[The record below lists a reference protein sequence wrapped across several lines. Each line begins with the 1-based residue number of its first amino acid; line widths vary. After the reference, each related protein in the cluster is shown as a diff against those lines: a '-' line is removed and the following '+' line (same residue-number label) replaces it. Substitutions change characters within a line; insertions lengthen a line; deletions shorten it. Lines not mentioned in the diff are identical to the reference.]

1 MGKTIAHRC
10 PGCGGL
16 LNMAQRM
23 GYGAKC
29 RKDSCPVQK
38 VYIDKDGK
46 IVDILYSTEPKSA
59 PIALDQL
66 RIMNEVMRI

>member
-16 LNMAQRM
+16 LNMAHRM

-29 RKDSCPVQK
+29 RKDGCPVQK
-38 VYIDKDGK
+38 VYLDEDGN
-46 IVDILYSTEPKSA
+46 IIEILYSTA
-59 PIALDQL
+59 PRFAPLDLDQA
-66 RIMNEVMRI
+66 RIMAEVKIL